1 MEKPRLAAPRR
12 LRCRVVNRKG
22 KTMALE
28 MKGDVVSALASSV
41 TLPRMVRVKQLF
53 DHSHFEPE
61 EIPTVVHDRLDR
73 PEMRERI
80 RPGMSVAI
88 TCGSR
93 GVANIAAITKAI
105 VDFVKECGGEP
116 FVFPA
121 MGSHGGAT
129 AEGQTGIL
137 AGYGVTEEFL
147 GCPIRSSMEVVQV
160 GNREDNGWPVYVDR
174 YAAEA
179 DGIILC
185 GRVKAHTA
193 FRGPYESGILKMAVI
208 GMGKQKGAEQVHQD
222 GFREMGYDLPQIAK
236 VIFENTNILG
246 AIALGENAFDETCII
261 EGLLKEEVFDREPDI
276 LKRTKERLGKIYFD
290 DIDVL
295 VVDRI
300 GKDISGDG
308 MDPNITGRF
317 AVPHVKGDR
326 NVQHIAVLDLT
337 EETHGNCNGLGLSD
351 VTTARLVNKIDVDA
365 TFPNVVTST
374 VLCTPR
380 IPLFTR
386 SDEDCIKIALRT
398 CNFIDRANPRIVH
411 IEDTMRL
418 EEIFISEAM
427 LEEARN
433 NPHVEILSEPED
445 WHFDE
450 QGNLW

>member
-1 MEKPRLAAPRR
+1 
-12 LRCRVVNRKG
+12 
-22 KTMALE
+22 MALDF
-28 MKGDVVSALASSV
+28 KGDVVSALAG
-41 TLPRMVRVKQLF
+41 TIELPRMVRVKQLL
-53 DHSHFEPE
+53 DGSHFEPE
-61 EIPTVVHDRLDR
+61 EIPGIVHAQLDR

-93 GVANIAAITKAI
+93 GVANIAIITKAI
-105 VDFVKECGGEP
+105 VDFVKECGGVP

-129 AEGQTGIL
+129 AEGQIGIL
-137 AGYGVTEEFL
+137 TGYGVTEEFI

-160 GNREDNGWPVYVDR
+160 GNREDNGRPVYIDK
-174 YAAEA
+174 YASEA

-208 GMGKQKGAEQVHQD
+208 GMGKQRGAEQCHQD
-222 GFREMGYDLPQIAK
+222 GFRDMAYDLPQIAK
-236 VIFENTNILG
+236 VIFDNTNILG
-246 AIALGENAFDETCII
+246 AVALGENAFDQTCII

-276 LKRTKERLGKIYFD
+276 LARTKERLGKIYFD

-317 AVPHVKGDR
+317 AVSHVPTSK

-337 EETHGNCNGLGLSD
+337 EETHGNCNGLGLAD
-351 VTTARLVNKIDVDA
+351 VTTSRLVNKIDVDA

-380 IPLFTR
+380 IPLFAR

-398 CNFIDRANPRIVH
+398 CNFIDRENPRVVH
-411 IEDTMRL
+411 IQDTMRL
-418 EEIFISEAM
+418 EEIYISEAM
-427 LEEARN
+427 LEEAKN
-433 NPHVEILSEPED
+433 NPNVEILSEPEA
-445 WHFDE
+445 WPFDE
-450 QGNLW
+450 NGNLW

>member
-1 MEKPRLAAPRR
+1 
-12 LRCRVVNRKG
+12 
-22 KTMALE
+22 MALDF
-28 MKGDVVSALASSV
+28 KGDVVSALAG
-41 TLPRMVRVKQLF
+41 TIELPRMVRVKQLL
-53 DHSHFEPE
+53 DGSHFEPE
-61 EIPTVVHDRLDR
+61 EIPGIVHAQLDR

-93 GVANIAAITKAI
+93 GVANIAIITKAI
-105 VDFVKECGGEP
+105 VDFVKECGGVP

-129 AEGQTGIL
+129 AEGQVGIL
-137 AGYGVTEEFL
+137 TGYGVTEEFI

-160 GNREDNGWPVYVDR
+160 GNREDNGRPVYIDK
-174 YAAEA
+174 YASEA

-208 GMGKQKGAEQVHQD
+208 GMGKQRGAEQCHQD
-222 GFREMGYDLPQIAK
+222 GFSEMAYDLPQIAK
-236 VIFENTNILG
+236 VIFDNTNILG
-246 AIALGENAFDETCII
+246 AVALGENAFDQTCII

-276 LKRTKERLGKIYFD
+276 LTRTKERLGKIYFD

-317 AVPHVKGDR
+317 AVSHVPTSK

-337 EETHGNCNGLGLSD
+337 EETHGNCNGLGLAD
-351 VTTARLVNKIDVDA
+351 VTTSRLVNKIDVDA

-380 IPLFTR
+380 IPLFAR

-398 CNFIDRANPRIVH
+398 CNFIDRENPRVVH
-411 IEDTMRL
+411 IQDTMRL
-418 EEIFISEAM
+418 EEIYISEAM
-427 LEEARN
+427 LEEAKN
-433 NPHVEILSEPED
+433 NPNVEILSEPEA
-445 WHFDE
+445 WPFDE
-450 QGNLW
+450 NGNLW

>member
-1 MEKPRLAAPRR
+1 MDF
-12 LRCRVVNRKG
+12 
-22 KTMALE
+22 
-28 MKGDVVSALASSV
+28 KGDVVSSLAASV
-41 TLPRMVRVKQLF
+41 TLPRMVRVKQLL
-53 DHSHFEPE
+53 DHSHYEPE
-61 EIPTVVHDRLDR
+61 EIPAIVHRELDR
-73 PEMRERI
+73 PEMRARI
-80 RPGMSVAI
+80 RPGMRVAV

-93 GVANIAAITKAI
+93 GVANIAVITKSI
-105 VDFVKECGGEP
+105 VDFVKECGGKP
-116 FVFPA
+116 FVFPS

-137 AGYGVTEEFL
+137 TGYGVTEEFL

-160 GNREDNGWPVYVDR
+160 GTRPDNGWPVYVDR

-222 GFREMGYDLPQIAK
+222 GFLKMGTDLPIIAR
-236 VIFENTNILG
+236 VIFDKTNILG
-246 AIALGENAFDETCII
+246 AVALGENAFDETCII
-261 EGLLKEEVFDREPDI
+261 EGLLGEEVFDREPDI
-276 LKRTKERLGKIYFD
+276 LTRTKARLGKIFFD
-290 DIDVL
+290 NLDVL

-317 AVPHVKGDR
+317 AVPHVQGEK

-365 TFPNVVTST
+365 TYPNVVTST

-380 IPLFTR
+380 IPLFAR

-398 CNFIDRANPRIVH
+398 CNFIDREHPRIVH
-411 IEDTMRL
+411 IQDTMRL
-418 EEIFISEAM
+418 EEIEISEAM
-427 LEEARN
+427 LEEARS
-433 NPHVEILSEPED
+433 NPNIEILSEPTP
-445 WHFDE
+445 WPFDE
-450 QGNLW
+450 NGNLW